1 MDLRNFGISEWPSH
15 ESSNPHILECI
26 PKSSAHDTLVLDYEN
41 IFYDIS
47 IFTNILREDS
57 ASAIHLV
64 LDLSSCIDDSIDAK
78 QKIVNDLKRIV
89 QSHNIHL
96 DIDITYL
103 TRQSIVSVSKQIDIT
118 LGESRLVRFFIEN
131 PWKAFSDWDL
141 KNLWLASSVL
151 RKIVKKLKDIDN
163 NIFDLVPLTWYK
175 LGNNQEK
182 PDLIKSIIIN
192 ISWREETINL
202 FWAYLTVWSQKL
214 KLSASESIIIELFF
228 NNPWII
234 YSLEALSDLWID
246 RGTFQRLNKKL
257 KNSDMGIFYWIHGA
271 WYYIWEL
278 NYARIKN
285 NWETFQVKVWDM
297 SVTIFPSIDSI
308 QINSDHPVNITKWF
322 DILKYLLMNTWEF
335 SSTKAIAESIWW
347 TDKNIRAQIA
357 ILRKDVL
364 KSLGLFINVS
374 RTHWYIIEREEK
386 VYRST
391 EKSWGAENHAKKD
404 NMAKKAK
411 KSASSW
417 FIGKRSAFIWKEKE
431 DVANDLGVLWGYNI
445 SLLGNGIISIWGIPI
460 KFSANIHELVR
471 RLMVATLHAWC
482 PVLIWQWNKDNL
494 KLLYFHS
501 SYADRISSAFEE
513 NNISMKVVFNKSY
526 WFTLKSLS

>member
-78 QKIVNDLKRIV
+78 QKIVSDLKRIV

-103 TRQSIVSVSKQIDIT
+103 TRQSIASVSKQIDIT

-214 KLSASESIIIELFF
+214 KLSASES
-228 NNPWII
+228 
-234 YSLEALSDLWID
+234 
-246 RGTFQRLNKKL
+246 
-257 KNSDMGIFYWIHGA
+257 
-271 WYYIWEL
+271 
-278 NYARIKN
+278 
-285 NWETFQVKVWDM
+285 
-297 SVTIFPSIDSI
+297 
-308 QINSDHPVNITKWF
+308 
-322 DILKYLLMNTWEF
+322 F

-391 EKSWGAENHAKKD
+391 EKSWRTENHGKKD
-404 NMAKKAK
+404 NVAKKAK
-411 KSASSW
+411 KSVSSW

-445 SLLGNGIISIWGIPI
+445 SLLGNGIISIWGTPI

-513 NNISMKVVFNKSY
+513 NNISMKVVFNKPY
-526 WFTLKSLS
+526 WFTLKLLS